1 MTLGAAIRTGND
13 MDALQQAIASAEACG
28 LRNNGDTERA
38 RRMVET
44 YQVMY
49 YFVIL

>member
-1 MTLGAAIRTGND
+1 MALAAAIKTGND

-28 LRNNGDTERA
+28 LRNHGDAERA
-38 RRMVET
+38 RRMVDT

-49 YFVIL
+49 CTTS